1 MKLPIYQVDAFA
13 SEVFRGNPAAVVP
26 YAEPLSTELM
36 QSIAMENNLSETAF
50 IQASGPGHY
59 RIRWFTPAV
68 EVDLCGHATL
78 AAAWVVINELE
89 PGLVRVLFDSGVG
102 RLEVDARDGRL
113 ILDFPSRPPA
123 PIGIEPALVEE
134 TLGLIMG
141 PELQARMAA
150 AAIARSRD
158 FETRAFM
165 RRAREVWAD
174 VVRRGRT

>member
-1 MKLPIYQVDAFA
+1 VPVVFA
-13 SEVFRGNPAAVVP
+13 AGGPA
-26 YAEPLSTELM
+26 E
-36 QSIAMENNLSETAF
+36 I
-50 IQASGPGHY
+50 I
-59 RIRWFTPAV
+59 TPRR
-68 EVDLCGHATL
+68 D
-78 AAAWVVINELE
+78 
-89 PGLVRVLFDSGVG
+89 GLVWQT
-102 RLEVDARDGRL
+102 
-113 ILDFPSRPPA
+113 PT
-123 PIGIEPALVEE
+123 ALVEE